1 MSSINLILGSM
12 SAARKAM
19 LKSAGIEVICEAPP
33 LDEEA
38 AKQGF
43 YSDAPHIT
51 AKDLALKL
59 AIAKALSLPQS
70 ADRMIIA
77 ADQTLSLHGKQYDKA
92 KDLADLR
99 EKLACLS
106 GQTHQLHS
114 AVACALNGAIVFEA
128 QTDASLTMRG
138 LSAAFLDEYMRQ
150 TGQACLS
157 SVGGYHYEG
166 LGIQLFTQIE
176 GDYHTILGLPLL
188 PLLGFLR
195 QENLL
200 AS

>member
-1 MSSINLILGSM
+1 M
-12 SAARKAM
+12 SAARKALM
-19 LKSAGIEVICEAPP
+19 KSAGIKVTCEAPP

-38 AKQGF
+38 AKQAF
-43 YSDAPHIT
+43 YSDTPDIT

-59 AIAKALSLPQS
+59 ATAKALSLPQNV
-70 ADRMIIA
+70 DRMIIA

-92 KDLADLR
+92 KDLAGLR
-99 EKLACLS
+99 EKLTCLS
-106 GQTHQLHS
+106 GQTHKLHS
-114 AVACALNGAIVFEA
+114 AVACALNGEIVFEA
-128 QTDASLTMRG
+128 QTDACLTMRG
-138 LSAAFLDEYMRQ
+138 LSAAFLDDYISK

-188 PLLGFLR
+188 PLLGYLR
-195 QENLL
+195 QKNLL